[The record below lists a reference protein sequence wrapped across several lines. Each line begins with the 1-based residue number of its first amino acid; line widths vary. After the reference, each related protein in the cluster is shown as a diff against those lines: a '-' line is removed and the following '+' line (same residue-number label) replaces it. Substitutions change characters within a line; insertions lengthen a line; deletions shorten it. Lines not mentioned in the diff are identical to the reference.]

1 MHKVMYTNASQYI
14 SNRDG
19 IFYYV
24 RRIPCD
30 VRQHYSSTRIS
41 FSLRTKSLRYAIRSA
56 NSVTQRLEDYWFG
69 LRLQQLD
76 IPAIHLVKSDDVQ
89 DDSPPLLDAVE
100 MYLNIKR
107 NTDKTFIRTARRNA
121 TYVAKVLGNKPIT

>member
-30 VRQHYSSTRIS
+30 VRQHYSSPRIS

-56 NSVTQRLEDYWFG
+56 NSVTQRLEDYWLS

-89 DDSPPLLDAVE
+89 DDSPPLLGAV
-100 MYLNIKR
+100 
-107 NTDKTFIRTARRNA
+107 
-121 TYVAKVLGNKPIT
+121 

>member
-1 MHKVMYTNASQYI
+1 MYTNASQYI

>member
-1 MHKVMYTNASQYI
+1 
-14 SNRDG
+14 
-19 IFYYV
+19 
-24 RRIPCD
+24 
-30 VRQHYSSTRIS
+30 
-41 FSLRTKSLRYAIRSA
+41 
-56 NSVTQRLEDYWFG
+56 VTQRLEDYWFG

-121 TYVAKVLGNKPIT
+121 TYVVKVLGNKPIT

>member
-1 MHKVMYTNASQYI
+1 MYTNASQYI

-121 TYVAKVLGNKPIT
+121 TYVVKVLGNKPIT